1 MSPFKKQCLLVK
13 TTWWNMVPFTYFLT
27 MLTFP
32 RLKICMFGLCYGDCF
47 LICESVMISPPVSG
61 SRGVLVRAAR
71 WNGGTWHPQT
81 IGGRYVPTA
90 TNILWDCN
98 RLRTWAW
105 PCSSW
110 IDPLKMVIFHRF
122 GTEVLWISIQWGM
135 SSSQLVNS
143 IIFRRGRYTTDRERL
158 IIKYTPY
165 MGIYCDWCGDKYNT
179 SIYEHHT

>member
-1 MSPFKKQCLLVK
+1 MFVGEDDLMEHGAVHVLFNHVNISPIKNMYVWVML
-13 TTWWNMVPFTYFLT
+13 WWLFSDLWV
-27 MLTFP
+27 
-32 RLKICMFGLCYGDCF
+32 GDDF
-47 LICESVMISPPVSG
+47 PPVSG

-110 IDPLKMVIFHRF
+110 IYPLKMVIFHRF

-135 SSSQLVNS
+135 SSSQLMNS